1 MLTFNTANLDQKRAR
16 FEKECSVD
24 AMKGEESR
32 ERNIDDTKAVHR
44 NIVEVD
50 FDLLIGADGA
60 HSVTRQQ
67 LSRYA
72 KINFQQTWVD
82 ILWCEFQIPFNP
94 SGGFQLSSDH
104 LHLWPQKSC
113 MFIASPNMVR
123 SLFLFLFLDNTQTN
137 NPKRTAP
144 LPASF
149 SPLKLSS
156 LNLKPTR
163 PVS

>member
-1 MLTFNTANLDQKRAR
+1 MLTFNTANLDHKRAK
-16 FEKECSVD
+16 FKECSVD
-24 AMKGEESR
+24 TVKGEESR
-32 ERNIDDTKAVHR
+32 GKTINDPKAVHR
-44 NIVEVD
+44 DIVEVD

-82 ILWCEFQIPFNP
+82 ILWCEFLIPSHR

-113 MFIASPNMVR
+113 MFITSPNMVR
-123 SLFLFLFLDNTQTN
+123 SLYLLFFLDNTHTN
-137 NPKRTAP
+137 GPKRTAP
-144 LPASF
+144 LPVSF
-149 SPLKLSS
+149 SLLMPSS
-156 LNLKPTR
+156 LNSKPTR
-163 PVS
+163 PVL